1 MFLNQLKET
10 NKEDFLKVCVYASL
24 ANGVFAD
31 EEKDMLFA
39 YCREMNIK
47 EHVPETPEALEVLM
61 QKIREKTN
69 IQEKRIFVLEILALV
84 KADGV
89 YDDQENQFMKKMLD
103 GLQLSDDVLKIFETL
118 LEKYIR
124 TGKELFDAI
133 SQ

>member
-89 YDDQENQFMKKMLD
+89 YDDQEKQFMKKMLD

-124 TGKELFDAI
+124 IGKELFDAI

>member
-89 YDDQENQFMKKMLD
+89 YDDQEKQFMKKMLD

>member
-89 YDDQENQFMKKMLD
+89 YDDQEKQFMKKMLD
-103 GLQLSDDVLKIFETL
+103 GLQLSDDVVKIFETL

>member
-61 QKIREKTN
+61 QKIREKHH
-69 IQEKRIFVLEILALV
+69 
-84 KADGV
+84 
-89 YDDQENQFMKKMLD
+89 
-103 GLQLSDDVLKIFETL
+103 LS
-118 LEKYIR
+118 YY
-124 TGKELFDAI
+124 
-133 SQ
+133 